1 MDAGGFPSLDMLT
14 PLHALASL
22 DFSSVADI
30 LGRGWSVAWTG
41 LWMGGLAATLLA
53 SLVAL
58 SSRTNSMRPATR
70 HALWLAVLVSFLTPP
85 LVASVWR
92 PAWFA
97 SERRVVSETKAVTP
111 APSATPTEA
120 QKTLPSGPL
129 ATNLPNN
136 AGDKNAGDKN
146 DGDKNDGDTNT
157 GESNAAAAHCD
168 TSPTQCATTNA
179 QCGTCPT
186 QCDAGPTDC
195 DTSTHAAAPTVSC
208 EAPSPASTV
217 DPVGLPPIGRDIAAR
232 TETPAAASLVAAP
245 VTAPTAAPAP
255 SPAPTAEPSPRMEP
269 ALTEPSPSQLQLWFL
284 RLVDIR
290 DAIAALPPMPLL
302 VWAVGAAVIALIHA
316 SRIVRVRGI
325 VRRAAHA
332 TPEIQ
337 REVHQVAR
345 SMGLER
351 APITLIS
358 LERISPLVW
367 CGLRSRLV
375 LPADLWETLDR
386 AARRTVLVHELA
398 HVRRSDHRIC
408 WLEAIV
414 SALYWWHPIAWWAR
428 ARLRDAAESACDT
441 WVTSMCPQNR
451 RSYAEALVLA
461 TSFLSSTTDR
471 TDRARSAACAS
482 VSVGFVTGRSR
493 RLARRITMVMT
504 SRFAPRMSLVGSAAC
519 LVALGM
525 GAFVAP
531 SLACPPS
538 QCDEQP
544 VPTVKARAKAR
555 VRDVA
560 PARPAQT
567 APHSTAGSPFV
578 GEAPAIDAMG
588 NPLSAATVA
597 GQPVVAGHPVVVG
610 QPLVAGHPVAIGQPV
625 VAGQRIVLDGF
636 GGTSPDVEAQLAYT
650 TALGQNAETVARAY
664 RLPEGKLDA
673 LVELMSRQ
681 DVPIY
686 ISTQDDAIVV
696 NATPAQHEI
705 FGAFVKMIHPE
716 GAASGQRRMRGSAM
730 SPLQALRSADAA
742 KAGGAAELRSS
753 LGQLKASR
761 QQLGQML
768 REREA
773 FERDAERYRDSA
785 EQARERAEEMQNAL
799 ESLNEQRSNMSR
811 YGDATAEKALL
822 DAMRSLESRAH
833 AAEAEAKAIES
844 KAESS
849 EARMASMEKMMLDLE
864 SRIDDLTQALDS
876 AGLTSDEEI
885 SDEAADAV
893 AGEAMADA
901 AEADE
906 IAEAPEAPEMPE
918 APEAP
923 ESAAS
928 PAPAAAPLPPMPAKA
943 PMPPAA
949 ASPARK
955 PSMPLP
961 PVPPVAPAGR

>member
-14 PLHALASL
+14 PLHAMASL

-58 SSRTNSMRPATR
+58 ASRTNSMRPATR

-97 SERRVVSETKAVTP
+97 SERRVVSETKAEAPVPP
-111 APSATPTEA
+111 AKPTEA

-129 ATNLPNN
+129 ATNLDQNN
-136 AGDKNAGDKN
+136 GDKNNGDQSNGNQSTGNQIAG
-146 DGDKNDGDTNT
+146 
-157 GESNAAAAHCD
+157 ECNAATAQCD
-168 TSPTQCATTNA
+168 ASPTQCATTNA

-195 DTSTHAAAPTVSC
+195 DTSMHAAAPTASC

-245 VTAPTAAPAP
+245 ISAATAAPAP
-255 SPAPTAEPSPRMEP
+255 SPAPTADPSPRTERSLAVP
-269 ALTEPSPSQLQLWFL
+269 APSQLQLWFL
-284 RLVDIR
+284 RLVDVR
-290 DAIAALPPMPLL
+290 DAIAALPPMPIL
-302 VWAVGAAVIALIHA
+302 VWAVGAAVIVLIHA

-325 VRRAAHA
+325 LRRAAHA

-345 SMGLER
+345 SMGLDR
-351 APITLIS
+351 SPVTLIS
-358 LERISPLVW
+358 DERISPLVW
-367 CGLRSRLV
+367 CGLQSRLV

-398 HVRRSDHRIC
+398 HVRRGDHRIC
-408 WLEAIV
+408 WLEAVV

-441 WVTSMCPQNR
+441 WVTAMCPQNR

-461 TSFLSSTTDR
+461 TSYLSSTADR

-544 VPTVKARAKAR
+544 VATTKARAKVR

-560 PARPAQT
+560 PARAAQT

-588 NPLSAATVA
+588 RPLSTNPVA
-597 GQPVVAGHPVVVG
+597 GQPVVAG
-610 QPLVAGHPVAIGQPV
+610 QPMP
-625 VAGQRIVLDGF
+625 AGQQIVLDGF
-636 GGTSPDVEAQLAYT
+636 GGESPALAARLAYAD
-650 TALGQNAETVARAY
+650 ALGQKGETVARAY
-664 RLPEGKLDA
+664 RLPEGKLEA

-686 ISTQDDAIVV
+686 ISTQDDTIVV

-716 GAASGQRRMRGSAM
+716 GAASGQRRMRGSAL
-730 SPLQALRSADAA
+730 PQLQALRAA
-742 KAGGAAELRSS
+742 EAGKAAGAVELRSN

-761 QQLGQML
+761 QQLEQLL

-773 FERDAERYRDSA
+773 FERDTERYRESA
-785 EQARERAEEMQNAL
+785 EQARERAEEMQSAI

-811 YGDATAEKALL
+811 YGDATAEKALQ
-822 DAMRSLESRAH
+822 DAMRSLESRAR

-844 KAESS
+844 KANSS
-849 EARMASMEKMMLDLE
+849 EARMASMEKMMADLE
-864 SRIDDLTQALDS
+864 ARIDDLTQALDS
-876 AGLTSDEEI
+876 AGLTTGDEI
-885 SDEAADAV
+885 GDEAADAFGGVEMGDV
-893 AGEAMADA
+893 AEPDEPDA
-901 AEADE
+901 FAETPE
-906 IAEAPEAPEMPE
+906 TPETPEMQEAPQAPEPAE
-918 APEAP
+918 T
-923 ESAAS
+923 
-928 PAPAAAPLPPMPAKA
+928 PAPAAAPIPPMTAKA
-943 PMPPAA
+943 PMPAA
-949 ASPARK
+949 APLPARK
-955 PSMPLP
+955 PMMPTP